1 MASEM
6 VIESEVF
13 GCCVEEIYVLIE
25 ISIEGIGFAAPQVS
39 GICWLAVRRPKQ
51 GSESAQSCQV
61 SDVIFRRIVR

>member
-13 GCCVEEIYVLIE
+13 GCCVEEIDVLIE
-25 ISIEGIGFAAPQVS
+25 ISIEGFGFAAPQVS
-39 GICWLAVRRPKQ
+39 GICWLALRRPKQ

-61 SDVIFRRIVR
+61 LTGIFGLF